1 MLKAYIV
8 ASNKARELLSDK
20 KAVSHLVEV
29 AGTLGL
35 VALVIALV
43 FPGARDTISEIW
55 DNMIGKVEAF
65 TNSTP

>member
-1 MLKAYIV
+1 MLKAYV
-8 ASNKARELLSDK
+8 AVSNKAKELLSNK

-43 FPGARDTISEIW
+43 FPGARTSIANIW
-55 DNMIGKVEAF
+55 NNMIGKVQTF
-65 TNSTP
+65 TNS

>member
-8 ASNKARELLSDK
+8 ASNEAKELLSDK

-35 VALVIALV
+35 VALVVALV
-43 FPGARDTISEIW
+43 FPDVQTAISEIW
-55 DNMIGKVEAF
+55 NNMIGKVQDF
-65 TNSTP
+65 TNS

>member
-1 MLKAYIV
+1 MLKAYITV
-8 ASNKARELLSDK
+8 SNKVKELLSNK

-43 FPGARDTISEIW
+43 FPGARNTISEIW
-55 DNMIGKVEAF
+55 NNMIGKVQTF
-65 TNSTP
+65 TNS